1 MQRIWSAI
9 KAAFEAEATWPEL
22 AATAEIDRAIG
33 WDQIS
38 EQVWSEIRDIYLDCY
53 PWVTGFYQEG
63 GQTFVVIS
71 HEGKLYK
78 HPITITDNEA
88 SVGPSEPVT
97 IDFPAVAGGAPED
110 EMTRSSI
117 TIHRQADG
125 RIRGIGIVATSV
137 LNRVGEIDSRAL
149 FDSFVDHWEE
159 SGANPI
165 LEFYHLGETSRL
177 GEIDY
182 LARADNVYINSW
194 LFDDTSAGR
203 AAADSLERE
212 SDYWGFSIG
221 YLPTCDP
228 EMITVTKGVTI
239 PVYTRG
245 IQRETSIVAEK
256 RAANLFTMPVTGVER
271 MNKDIKADLLKL
283 MGGDEALTNEAE
295 ALIDTRNRAIDEQ
308 GLVTRSDADTDTE
321 QPVEPEVELDD
332 AALAAIARTVE
343 NGEQFAALVGN
354 VASLTETV
362 ASLTATV
369 SAVAQANE
377 ASNVE
382 TQRRLKALE
391 ADEET
396 KRREWIEDQP
406 TRQTLRVTHRPRNG
420 GEQPQAD
427 EPQGDESETM
437 ADIAK
442 RNLAAKIPQR
452 Y

>member
-1 MQRIWSAI
+1 
-9 KAAFEAEATWPEL
+9 
-22 AATAEIDRAIG
+22 
-33 WDQIS
+33 
-38 EQVWSEIRDIYLDCY
+38 
-53 PWVTGFYQEG
+53 
-63 GQTFVVIS
+63 
-71 HEGKLYK
+71 
-78 HPITITDNEA
+78 
-88 SVGPSEPVT
+88 
-97 IDFPAVAGGAPED
+97 
-110 EMTRSSI
+110 MTRSSI

-125 RIRGIGIVATSV
+125 RIRGVGIVATSV

-149 FDSFVDHWEE
+149 FDSFVDHWKE

-194 LFDDTSAGR
+194 LFDDTPAGR

-228 EMITVTKGVTI
+228 EMIAVANGVAI

-308 GLVTRSDADTDTE
+308 GLVTRSDADAE

-354 VASLTETV
+354 VATLTETV

-369 SAVAQANE
+369 SALTQTNE
-377 ASNVE
+377 AANVE

-391 ADEET
+391 TDEEI
-396 KRREWIEDQP
+396 KREDQP
-406 TRQTLRVTHRPRNG
+406 TRNVWRVTHRPRNG